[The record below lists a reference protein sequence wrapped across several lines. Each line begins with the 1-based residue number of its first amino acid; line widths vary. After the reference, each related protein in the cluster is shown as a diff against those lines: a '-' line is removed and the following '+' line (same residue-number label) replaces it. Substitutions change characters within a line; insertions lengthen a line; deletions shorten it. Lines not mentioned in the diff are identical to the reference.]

1 MKKRNSREA
10 ALKEQMIALLPRLRR
25 FARNLAGSVDKGDD
39 LMQAACERALTRLDQ
54 VSADIRLDSWLY
66 RITYTRWIDTVRR
79 GQIRKT
85 YLKLI
90 ETNKTESG
98 IHEDFGQRMAT
109 TLDIRKAVNTLP
121 DEYRAALILVGIE
134 GYSYAEAA
142 KVLSVPVGTVAS
154 RVARARTM
162 LSDFLNHDKRPT
174 LISISKNQGIK
185 K

>member
-25 FARNLAGSVDKGDD
+25 FARNLAGSADQGDD
-39 LMQAACERALTRLDQ
+39 LVQAACERALTRLDQ
-54 VSADIRLDSWLY
+54 VRADTRLDSWLY

-79 GQIRKT
+79 GQNRKT

-90 ETNKTESG
+90 KTHKAESR
-98 IHEDFGQRMAT
+98 IHENFGQCMAT
-109 TLDIRKAVNTLP
+109 TLDMRKAVKTLP
-121 DEYRAALILVGIE
+121 DEHRAALILVGIE

-142 KVLSVPVGTVAS
+142 TVLSVPVGTVAS

-162 LSDFLNHDKRPT
+162 LSDFLNNDKRPS
-174 LISISKNQGIK
+174 LISISQESRG
-185 K
+185 